1 VAALVAA
8 ARSTSGDASSQAAVA
23 LVLARLA
30 LPPHTEAVAAGGAT
44 PVLIDALR
52 LPAGG
57 AELTLAAAAALQQLV
72 RTAKGRAEILAGGI
86 GPCLKVLA
94 HPEEGEASE
103 ATLLH
108 TLAVLQH
115 LVLESNGSLAVGGSN
130 AAYPLG

>member
-1 VAALVAA
+1 M
-8 ARSTSGDASSQAAVA
+8 
-23 LVLARLA
+23 LARLA
-30 LPPHTEAVAAGGAT
+30 TNPAHTETMMASAT
-44 PVLIDALR
+44 SVLIDALG

-115 LVLESNGSLAVGGSN
+115 LVLESNGRLAVGGSN